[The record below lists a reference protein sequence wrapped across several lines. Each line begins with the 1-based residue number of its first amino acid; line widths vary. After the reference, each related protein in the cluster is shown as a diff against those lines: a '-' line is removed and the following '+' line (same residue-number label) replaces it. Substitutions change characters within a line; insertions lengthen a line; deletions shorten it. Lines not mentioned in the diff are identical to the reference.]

1 MTRFIN
7 LLIIIIIINH
17 AYWRCELT
25 QASVGH
31 FNTTPKLAAPRAS
44 CELDPDVTP
53 DVKLT
58 DDAITITAE
67 VCH

>member
-7 LLIIIIIINH
+7 LLIIIIINH

-31 FNTTPKLAAPRAS
+31 FNTTPKLATSPRV
-44 CELDPDVTP
+44 LWTRPRR
-53 DVKLT
+53 
-58 DDAITITAE
+58 DARCDINRRR
-67 VCH
+67 CNDNSWSLPL